1 MIVTDEERHWSTLE
15 SLIPSEKLATYRTL
29 ISGRMTL
36 RNKGVRFHNY
46 FTPVAPCSPSRGVLY
61 TGHHA
66 VDNGVVTILNVE
78 DAPPSHDKSSAATLC
93 SMVDKS
99 L

>member
-15 SLIPSEKLATYRTL
+15 SLIPSEKLTSYRTL

-46 FTPVAPCSPSRGVLY
+46 FTRCGRSTSI
-61 TGHHA
+61 T
-66 VDNGVVTILNVE
+66 T
-78 DAPPSHDKSSAATLC
+78 
-93 SMVDKS
+93 
-99 L
+99 